1 MLPFEEGDDD
11 DPSIVMSIIPELALF
26 FETKKRAPIRV
37 VFETVKLRELKA
49 KRSNDNS
56 NKAIMNIQIIND
68 LCKE

>member
-1 MLPFEEGDDD
+1 VLPFEEGDDD
-11 DPSIVMSIIPELALF
+11 DPSIVMSIIPELACF

-49 KRSNDNS
+49 KRRNDNA
-56 NKAIMNIQIIND
+56 NKAITNE

>member
-49 KRSNDNS
+49 KRSSAN
-56 NKAIMNIQIIND
+56 
-68 LCKE
+68 